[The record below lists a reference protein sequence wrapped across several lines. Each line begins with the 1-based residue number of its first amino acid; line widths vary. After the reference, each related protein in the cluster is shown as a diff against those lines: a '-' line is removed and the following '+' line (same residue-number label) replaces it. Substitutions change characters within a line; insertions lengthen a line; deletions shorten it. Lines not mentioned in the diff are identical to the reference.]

1 MLISTLCLDVLYWA
15 SNVGTNMSTSSQKK
29 KKKKMKNN
37 KKTSFLVALVYPL
50 GTMRSCLRNMRLP
63 ERLQS
68 KLGE

>member
-29 KKKKMKNN
+29 KKKNVKNN

-50 GTMRSCLRNMRLP
+50 GTMRLP